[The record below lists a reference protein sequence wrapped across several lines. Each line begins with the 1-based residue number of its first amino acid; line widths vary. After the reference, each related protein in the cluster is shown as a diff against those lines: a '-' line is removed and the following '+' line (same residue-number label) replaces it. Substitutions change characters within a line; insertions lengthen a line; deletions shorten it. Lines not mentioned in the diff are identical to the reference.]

1 MKLTFDNL
9 IAFHTV
15 ASEGSFSACGRK
27 LGKSQST
34 VSGAVKNLEQEL
46 GYLLLDRSGNRIK
59 LTAKG
64 KKIYS
69 LATPILSKYQELSI
83 LAKNLASSDVAKIK
97 VGIDSIVFNSK
108 VKSVL
113 IEFSEEFPEVEINVL
128 TKPSHILGDYIN
140 RQIIDIAIGNPYHKT
155 TYHFNIDE
163 LFSVNCLWVAN
174 KQLLANPTFSV
185 YKSRLLLLDGYK
197 DIVDLS
203 NISSHNIWVLDDL
216 STITDL
222 CVAGKGIALLPQH
235 VIENKDLNSILANI
249 PSDTELFGKQIY
261 ASMLWPLHSDFGKYH
276 QWIHN
281 KLRMTHSP

>member
-15 ASEGSFSACGRK
+15 ANEGSFSACARK

-34 VSGAVKNLEQEL
+34 ISGAIKNLELEL
-46 GYLLLDRSGNRIK
+46 GYLLLDRSGARIK
-59 LTAKG
+59 MTSKG

-69 LATPILSKYQELSI
+69 LATPILYKYQELNA
-83 LAKNLASSDVAKIK
+83 LAESLAHSEIAKIK

-108 VKSVL
+108 IKSVL
-113 IEFSEEFPEVEINVL
+113 IEFSEEFPEVEITVL

-140 RQIIDIAIGNPYHKT
+140 RQVIDIAIGNPYHKT
-155 TYHFNIDE
+155 THHFNIDE

-174 KQLLANPTFSV
+174 KELLCSADFPV

-203 NISSHNIWVLDDL
+203 NISNHNIWVLDDL

-235 VIENKDLNSILANI
+235 IIESKSLETILSKI

-261 ASMLWPLHSDFGKYH
+261 ASMLWPSHTEFGKYH

-281 KLRMTHSP
+281 KLRMAHTG